1 MLSRIRLL
9 GETAILASSGASRMP
24 NDFLSHS
31 LRFGIFNVRNK
42 QRLRKLRVDS
52 QVSDSLILESSFGS
66 VTRFPYFLQ
75 VSAFTGAYVGMNA
88 LTSGSETGCST
99 RILTSNLLQCP
110 QPTVSLEKNGKNQKC
125 LREPLVSNRITF
137 LFVCDNLI
145 GGTLV
150 LELEEET

>member
-1 MLSRIRLL
+1 VSTLKFRILL
-9 GETAILASSGASRMP
+9 
-24 NDFLSHS
+24 FL
-31 LRFGIFNVRNK
+31 K
-42 QRLRKLRVDS
+42 
-52 QVSDSLILESSFGS
+52 SSFGS

-88 LTSGSETGCST
+88 LTLGSETSRST
-99 RILTSNLLQCP
+99 RIFSTSNLLQCP